1 MKPVPNEIFFAEVE
15 RLLAEE
21 NRVAIT
27 VQGNSMRPFM
37 RSSRTQ
43 VVLARCDAG
52 SLERG
57 DVVLF
62 RYRGRHILHRIV
74 RIVDGRFMLAG
85 DGNFKGGEECAAVDI
100 VAKVESV
107 IGANGRVT
115 ECSSRRWRF
124 CSRCWLLLP
133 RIVRRC
139 ILKALRCAGIK

>member
-37 RSSRTQ
+37 RSVRTQ

-74 RIVDGRFMLAG
+74 RIADGRFMLAG
-85 DGNFKGGEECAAVDI
+85 DGNF
-100 VAKVESV
+100 
-107 IGANGRVT
+107 
-115 ECSSRRWRF
+115 
-124 CSRCWLLLP
+124 
-133 RIVRRC
+133 
-139 ILKALRCAGIK
+139 